1 MAISPQTQAQL
12 DTLTPEQLES
22 LKQEL
27 IRQRNEEPS
36 PRSDGS
42 LQDPDARKKILLRG
56 LVRGAVAFGEG
67 ANLGFHGRPISEL
80 ELPGPD
86 KPKPEYRPTTQEEA
100 LQFERARAGI
110 SRTLS
115 PEDAALKKAQAE
127 YYQAGT
133 EQKRNPE
140 EYRPTTQEEALQFER
155 ARAGISRT
163 LSPEDAALKK
173 AQAEYYQAGTK
184 QKSNP
189 EKKPL
194 SPYLQKAKDTRAEKF
209 ITTIEDNKI
218 KKDQIE
224 KARSSLNRITPGL
237 GGKIQKGFIRNLS
250 PDNPLLTDWQNIRM
264 VLTDAQL
271 LQTAKTKGAISDR
284 EMELFAKAAANDEIT
299 NPREIIPVLD
309 KLVAFMDAEEKSS
322 ATTFQALYNED
333 PYSLFGENQSGGQP
347 LEDQSQNAAQV
358 NLEGKTATNPTT
370 GEKIIFKNGQWVP
383 YQQR

>member
-86 KPKPEYRPTTQEEA
+86 KPKP
-100 LQFERARAGI
+100 
-110 SRTLS
+110 
-115 PEDAALKKAQAE
+115 
-127 YYQAGT
+127 
-133 EQKRNPE
+133 